1 MVGKDY
7 NNLRS
12 ILRVLKEVTVNGERR
27 DFPAPAT
34 LLDIVRALD
43 LEPDRVA
50 IELNRQI
57 VRRDRWLETPFEAGA
72 QIEIVQFVGGG

>member
-12 ILRVLKEVTVNGERR
+12 ILSAVKEVTVNGERR
-27 DFPAPAT
+27 CFPLPAT
-34 LLDIVRALD
+34 LLDVVRALD

-50 IELNRQI
+50 IELNREI
-57 VRRDRWLETPFEAGA
+57 VKRDRWLETLLEAGA